1 MAGRL
6 VPSPIPGTSLESACG
21 RVSTD
26 SARSSSTRA
35 SRRLEPLSPPRDC
48 RGQLS
53 GLSGRRS
60 QATRP
65 WRHRQLQ
72 TAANSMCP
80 EAWPIFRARH
90 DTVICEMWPV
100 CCPTWESSPRAQSTR
115 GGITTEVALYIVD
128 RGSRWSVVRSV
139 VTNAGYHGNRAGESL
154 QNLVTLARGRCSSS
168 FENNGC
174 EIPCVFAPQSF
185 PAEGVRRSKHAAEA
199 RKIGTSLLFGTGI
212 LLVLSGVLRLSAP
225 LMLVRQYRSGN

>member
-1 MAGRL
+1 VFMAGRL

-21 RVSTD
+21 WVSTD
-26 SARSSSTRA
+26 SARSSTTRA

-128 RGSRWSVVRSV
+128 RGSRWGAVRSV

-154 QNLVTLARGRCSSS
+154 QNWPSGHEAVVPQASRTTDARFLAYSRRNPSPRRVSGGQSTPPRHGKLALRCFSVPESCS
-168 FENNGC
+168 FCPGSC
-174 EIPCVFAPQSF
+174 ACQRP
-185 PAEGVRRSKHAAEA
+185 
-199 RKIGTSLLFGTGI
+199 
-212 LLVLSGVLRLSAP
+212 
-225 LMLVRQYRSGN
+225 